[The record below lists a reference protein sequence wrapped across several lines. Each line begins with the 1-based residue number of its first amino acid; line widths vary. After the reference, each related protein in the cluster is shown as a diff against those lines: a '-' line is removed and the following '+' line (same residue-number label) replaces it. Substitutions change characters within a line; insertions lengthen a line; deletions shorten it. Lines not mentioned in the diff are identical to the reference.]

1 MPWSGQQFFHHAC
14 RLDAGKAL
22 VQTLVAEREPAMI
35 EPQQLQDGRMEVAD
49 VHWVLGDVVRELVG
63 LTDECFVRLSLVQC
77 FRLRGC
83 RPNSPAKDVVFV
95 SARADATTAI
105 DRPRRRE
112 RSVSGPTSRSVRA
125 STSDFPWQT
134 WLIRGS
140 VALVLIL
147 TAIALLAPHGTWLVG
162 CILMAIGGILVPVAY
177 FAGAYG
183 AFSEDTLYG
192 LLYITIPLY
201 TAYYLV
207 TRWEDLW
214 IWITCATVGVGLV
227 LIGTEMVRWA
237 GAAV

>member
-1 MPWSGQQFFHHAC
+1 MPSEQPGEGRGVRVGPSRRDDRNRQTTAEGAV
-14 RLDAGKAL
+14 RLG
-22 VQTLVAEREPAMI
+22 
-35 EPQQLQDGRMEVAD
+35 AD
-49 VHWVLGDVVRELVG
+49 VSQCPRQHVG
-63 LTDECFVRLSLVQC
+63 FPLADLADT
-77 FRLRGC
+77 GKC
-83 RPNSPAKDVVFV
+83 RPG
-95 SARADATTAI
+95 ADSHCDCFTCA
-105 DRPRRRE
+105 
-112 RSVSGPTSRSVRA
+112 
-125 STSDFPWQT
+125 
-134 WLIRGS
+134 
-140 VALVLIL
+140 
-147 TAIALLAPHGTWLVG
+147 HGTWLVG